1 MDLEDEG
8 EGRRHGGRVLCG
20 SGGNKKG
27 GHEEDNGWRV
37 GLYSVESRH
46 GAWRDSVVPKHVAR
60 LSLPRHPPHRAGS
73 YAT

>member
-27 GHEEDNGWRV
+27 GMRKITAGELARLRLATSFAASRV
-37 GLYSVESRH
+37 CQRGSLVT
-46 GAWRDSVVPKHVAR
+46 PKHV
-60 LSLPRHPPHRAGS
+60 S
-73 YAT
+73 